1 MTSFLATDL
10 SSFNYGKIQWY
21 ITLHARRG
29 TGTHSSHSLL
39 PMNTFVRQ
47 DSIDGSHSLLNIM
60 LGEHLREEG
69 EREGGRERERG
80 REGGER
86 EGERERGREGGRE
99 GESMSYP
106 IRRLHSTYQ
115 WDGMLSMKILGQ

>member
-21 ITLHARRG
+21 ITLHACRG
-29 TGTHSSHSLL
+29 MGTHSSHSLL
-39 PMNTFVRQ
+39 PMNIFVRQ

-69 EREGGRERERG
+69 EREGGREREREGG
-80 REGGER
+80 RE
-86 EGERERGREGGRE
+86 ERGRERA
-99 GESMSYP
+99 
-106 IRRLHSTYQ
+106 
-115 WDGMLSMKILGQ
+115 